1 MKRYNI
7 TVNGKTYSVDVEEVD
22 LKKQHKPKIQHSD
35 LQSEIEPIE
44 ISSSAIEIDVKETVK
59 SPLAGVVAELNK
71 HVGDR
76 VSYGET
82 LLIISSDDMSN
93 DIGAPKDGVV
103 TEVLVGA
110 GDTVEVDTVMMI
122 IN

>member
-22 LKKQHKPKIQHSD
+22 LRKNKSKASQPIPD
-35 LQSEIEPIE
+35 LDPIE
-44 ISSSAIEIDVKETVK
+44 IPSSDIEIEKKEFVN
-59 SPLAGVVAELNK
+59 SPLAGTVSQINK
-71 HVGDR
+71 NVGDK

-82 LLIISSDDMSN
+82 LVIISSDDKLN
-93 DIGAPKDGVV
+93 DIGAPKDGVIS
-103 TEVLVGA
+103 EILVKPN
-110 GDTVEVDTVMMI
+110 DIVEVDTVLVI